1 MRDLRRYAAQTRNRL
16 IIWGVMIIIV
26 IGEILIYLFYGTQSA
41 IFGLLCMLVGL
52 FPLLLIFLVLWGLDQ
67 IVKRMHDQD

>member
-1 MRDLRRYAAQTRNRL
+1 
-16 IIWGVMIIIV
+16 
-26 IGEILIYLFYGTQSA
+26 
-41 IFGLLCMLVGL
+41 VGL

>member
-41 IFGLLCMLVGL
+41 IFGL
-52 FPLLLIFLVLWGLDQ
+52 
-67 IVKRMHDQD
+67 